1 MEKNLHIESI
11 ETLKQNL
18 EQIINDIPANYIL
31 GVAAASWLLS
41 RGLKSAKKENAAAF
55 VETLAAPIFTVGLYK
70 KLEELDIDLDF

>member
-1 MEKNLHIESI
+1 MENTLHIESI

-18 EQIINDIPANYIL
+18 EQALNDIPANYIL

-41 RGLKSAKKENAAAF
+41 RGLKSANKNNAAAF

-70 KLEELDIDLDF
+70 KLEELDINIDL